1 MEKYSQ
7 VIFDKNTVEFVTVA
21 AEYCGF
27 LERARD
33 MKRYDFVDTAL
44 KILPLLYLKATLL
57 PPCEPIGEDEPE
69 IFVTEEDYELIRRT
83 VAGESSRGMNISP
96 PLSMLF
102 NAACLLSVI
111 P

>member
-1 MEKYSQ
+1 MFMEKYSQ

-57 PPCEPIGEDEPE
+57 PPCEPIGEDG
-69 IFVTEEDYELIRRT
+69 RWK
-83 VAGESSRGMNISP
+83 
-96 PLSMLF
+96 MLMPDRMRKQ
-102 NAACLLSVI
+102 LYKLKSYDLKLK
-111 P
+111 

>member
-21 AEYCGF
+21 AEFCGF

-44 KILPLLYLKATLL
+44 KT
-57 PPCEPIGEDEPE
+57 
-69 IFVTEEDYELIRRT
+69 TS
-83 VAGESSRGMNISP
+83 VALFESRLCCLRVSR
-96 PLSMLF
+96 
-102 NAACLLSVI
+102 
-111 P
+111 

>member
-21 AEYCGF
+21 AEFCGF

-69 IFVTEEDYELIRRT
+69 TFVTEEDWGRRT
-83 VAGESSRGMNISP
+83 IIWKCSCRIWCTVTRPSKNVFQRIWQIS
-96 PLSMLF
+96 
-102 NAACLLSVI
+102 I
-111 P
+111 RI